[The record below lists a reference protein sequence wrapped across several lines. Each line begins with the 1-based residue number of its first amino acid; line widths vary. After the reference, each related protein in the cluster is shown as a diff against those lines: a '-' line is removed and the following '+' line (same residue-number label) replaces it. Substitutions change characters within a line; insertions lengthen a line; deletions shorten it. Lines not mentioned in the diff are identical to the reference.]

1 MNGRMKRYFA
11 SVLTVLMLCGIAP
24 FSAHAGTLIWNEKPD
39 YIVGIEFP
47 ALAPAGVSIAA
58 AGDTLRSPES
68 YVEKRPFLRTLIEI
82 EGFNILM
89 TLFGKYI
96 MEPDGT
102 GFHVSWNS
110 IVENMQAGMEWDDN
124 AFMTNNFRH
133 AYQGGMYFTAAR
145 DNGYDFYQSS
155 MFSFLGST
163 LWEYTGE
170 AHHPAANDWLLTA
183 LGGISWGEMLYRFS
197 DMVVDN
203 TATGSGR
210 AWRELGCLAI
220 APMREVNRLVTGAA
234 FDVHANPPDK
244 MPASSAG
251 EFRVGT
257 RTLGEEKL
265 WTGANTKLFFGF
277 DYAYNKLFDELRGK
291 PFDYFDFGLQLNLDN
306 KPHGLGRVQIK
317 GLLYGDLVSDTEKAQ
332 HMLGSFFHFD
342 YFDNEAYTFGA
353 QSIGGCFASR
363 FFTDETYTA
372 RTELYLN
379 VILLGADKS
388 DYFNI
393 SRREYD
399 YGPGFNY
406 RVGVAFG
413 PEGRDVFSVAH
424 EGSFIRSISGTV
436 ADHYINFTRLKL
448 NLPIRSFLNLGAEYL
463 LYIADRNYR
472 DYPDVYARNPE
483 LMLYLFWSL

>member
-1 MNGRMKRYFA
+1 MDDRMKQFA
-11 SVLTVLMLCGIAP
+11 TSLVTILLLCVIAS
-24 FSAHAGTLIWNEKPD
+24 FSANAETLVGREEPD

-47 ALAPAGVSIAA
+47 ALAPAGLSISA

-68 YVEKRPFLRTLIEI
+68 YGARYRFLRTFLEI
-82 EGFNILM
+82 QGFNVIM

-102 GFHVSWNS
+102 GFNVSWES
-110 IVENMQAGMEWDDN
+110 IVENLHAGMEWDDN
-124 AFMTNNFRH
+124 QFSTNNFRH
-133 AYQGGMYFTAAR
+133 PYQGAIYFMAAR
-145 DNGYDFYQSS
+145 DNHYDFYQSS
-155 MFSFLGST
+155 MFSFLGAT

-170 AHHPAANDWLLTA
+170 AHHPAVNDWLLTS

-220 APMREVNRLVTGAA
+220 APMREVNRLITGAA

-244 MPASSAG
+244 MPASSGG

-257 RTLGEEKL
+257 RTLGEERL
-265 WTGANTKLFFGF
+265 WTAASTKLFIGF
-277 DYAYNKLFDELRGK
+277 DYAYNEMFEELRGK
-291 PFDYFDFGLQLNLDN
+291 PFDYFDFALQLNFDN
-306 KPHGLGRVQIK
+306 RPHGLGRMQIR

-332 HMLGSFFHFD
+332 HMLGSFLHFD
-342 YFDNEAYTFGA
+342 YFDNEAYTFGG
-353 QSIGGCFASR
+353 QSLGACYVSR
-363 FFTDETYTA
+363 FFTGEAYTA
-372 RTELYLN
+372 RTELHAN

-393 SRREYD
+393 SRREYN

-406 RVGVAFG
+406 RVGASFG
-413 PEGRDVFSVAH
+413 PEGRDVFLVAH

-436 ADHYINFTRLKL
+436 SDHYVNFTRLRL
-448 NLPIRSFLNLGAEYL
+448 NLPIKSFLNLGAEYL
-463 LYIADRNYR
+463 LYVADRNYR
-472 DYPDVYARNPE
+472 NYPDVYARNPE